1 MSTRRSL
8 KGGAS
13 KTMGGP
19 RAAETSLP
27 GGRGDEFL
35 PLIRMDCAPPP
46 PLIRT
51 VGDTWRS
58 MSLSLSLLLACAVR
72 SHDLPD
78 RFILNDEDNFAVVV
92 SFGDAGNFS
101 DEESFRACAGKGEDG
116 EEKERDISL
125 KYREMVP
132 AMALTEPLYVEVA
145 VGGVTVAVAVVSL
158 VVVVLVSEATRDCR
172 FLAHARRTA
181 SLRSSDS
188 AVGRK

>member
-1 MSTRRSL
+1 M
-8 KGGAS
+8 
-13 KTMGGP
+13 
-19 RAAETSLP
+19 SLP
-27 GGRGDEFL
+27 
-35 PLIRMDCAPPP
+35 
-46 PLIRT
+46 
-51 VGDTWRS
+51 
-58 MSLSLSLLLACAVR
+58 LSLLLACAVR

-101 DEESFRACAGKGEDG
+101 DEESFRACAGEGEEG

-145 VGGVTVAVAVVSL
+145 VGVVTVALSM
-158 VVVVLVSEATRDCR
+158 VVVVLVSEATSDCR

-188 AVGRK
+188 AVDRK